1 VEYVRLLARN
11 REFAKLWAA
20 MLISF
25 VGDWFNTIVLAAIVS
40 RFTEGSGLAIGLF
53 MLARFLPPLL
63 ITPIAGALADRY
75 DRKRL
80 LIYADVLRAIVVLG
94 FLLVKTPD
102 QLWLLYA
109 LTILQFC
116 LGAVFEPSRSAL
128 LPSMVRRDDLVT
140 ANVLG
145 SITWSAALA
154 LGGALGGFVA
164 GAFGAVT
171 ALTID
176 SVSFVIS
183 AVLILWSRPLYTVA
197 AAVVEENRERLS
209 LADITDGLRYARAH
223 PAAAATL
230 LVKFGGNIGNIDT
243 LLVIYGTVLF
253 PLYVAGVTATAEQ
266 AGFLSLGV
274 LWGTF
279 GIGSI
284 LGLLI
289 IDRFNDGTPRTMRR
303 LIALGYGLL
312 TIGWFIF
319 GFAPTLLI
327 ASLAMLIRAMGGNAY
342 WTYSSVIL
350 QKTVDDRYLGRMF
363 SLDFA
368 GFQLSVVLS
377 TIVTSAVLE
386 VVGNENAPAV
396 VLVTGVVSLLPLV
409 LWTLALPWIERQ
421 EAREAQPEAL
431 AAGD

>member
-1 VEYVRLLARN
+1 MQYVRLLARN

-63 ITPIAGALADRY
+63 ITPLAGALADRY
-75 DRKRL
+75 NRKRL
-80 LIYADVLRAIVVLG
+80 LIYADLLRAVVVLG

-109 LTILQFC
+109 LTIVQFC
-116 LGAVFEPSRSAL
+116 LGAIFEPSRSAL
-128 LPSMVRRDDLVT
+128 LPSMVHRDDLVD

-154 LGGALGGFVA
+154 LGGSLGGFVA

-176 SVSFVIS
+176 SVSFLIS
-183 AVLILWSRPLYTVA
+183 AAFIFTARPIYAVA
-197 AAVVEENRERLS
+197 VSAVEAQRERLS
-209 LADITDGLRYARAH
+209 LRDITDGIRYAKAH
-223 PAAAATL
+223 PSTAATL

-253 PLYVAGVTATAEQ
+253 PLYIAGVTSTDEE
-266 AGFLSLGV
+266 AGFLSLGI
-274 LWGTF
+274 LWATF

-284 LGLLI
+284 LGLII
-289 IDRFNDGTPRTMRR
+289 IDRFNDGAPRTMRR
-303 LIALGYGLL
+303 LIALGYGLI
-312 TIGWFIF
+312 TISWFIF
-319 GFAPTLLI
+319 GFAPTLAI
-327 ASLAMLIRAMGGNAY
+327 AALAMLIRAMGGNAY

-350 QKTVDDRYLGRMF
+350 QKTVEDRFMGRMF

-368 GFQLSVVLS
+368 GFQLSIVLS
-377 TIVTSAVLE
+377 TIVTSAALE
-386 VVGNENAPAV
+386 AVGNFNAPAV
-396 VLVTGVVSLLPLV
+396 SLVTGVVSLLPLV
-409 LWTLALPWIERQ
+409 AWTLALPWIERQ
-421 EAREAQPEAL
+421 EARENQAQAL